1 MEWRVHSHGA
11 VNERAAQFQ
20 ERLIAFA
27 LRTARFLHRLPD
39 DRESR
44 HIADQLF
51 RSCTGAAAN
60 YRAACRGRSHRD
72 FTAKLGV
79 AHEESDES
87 VFWLIFIKRG
97 DYASGDELDDLLDE
111 SREILAIL
119 TASVKTAN
127 SHRGR
132 PD

>member
-1 MEWRVHSHGA
+1 M
-11 VNERAAQFQ
+11 NEQAAQLQ
-20 ERLIAFA
+20 ERTLRFA
-27 LRTARFLHRLPD
+27 LRTARFLRTLPD

-51 RSCTGAAAN
+51 RSCTGVAAN
-60 YRAACRGRSHRD
+60 YRAACRGRSHRE

-87 VFWLIFIKRG
+87 VFWLTFIERG
-97 DYASGDELDDLLDE
+97 RYAGGTELTYLLTE
-111 SREILAIL
+111 SHELLAIL

-127 SHRGR
+127 RREQCHRSR
-132 PD
+132 TIDSPR

>member
-1 MEWRVHSHGA
+1 
-11 VNERAAQFQ
+11 
-20 ERLIAFA
+20 
-27 LRTARFLHRLPD
+27 LPD

-51 RSCTGAAAN
+51 RSCTGTASN

-79 AHEESDES
+79 AQEESDETL
-87 VFWLIFIKRG
+87 FWLVFIKRG
-97 DYASGDELDDLLDE
+97 EYLSGDELEYLLNE
-111 SREILAIL
+111 SQELLAIL

-127 SHRGR
+127 SHRQ
-132 PD
+132 PST

>member
-1 MEWRVHSHGA
+1 MAGA
-11 VNERAAQFQ
+11 PSRFMNERAAQFQ
-20 ERLIAFA
+20 ERLLSFA

-51 RSCTGAAAN
+51 RSCTSAAAN
-60 YRAACRGRSHRD
+60 YRAVCRGRSHRD

-79 AHEESDES
+79 AHEESDETL
-87 VFWLIFIKRG
+87 FWLIFIKRG
-97 DYASGDELDDLLDE
+97 EYSSGIELEYLLNE
-111 SREILAIL
+111 SRELLAIL

-127 SHRGR
+127 SRRQR

>member
-1 MEWRVHSHGA
+1 MARAPCRA
-11 VNERAAQFQ
+11 VNDRAVQLQ
-20 ERLIAFA
+20 ERLLSFA

-79 AHEESDES
+79 AHEESDETL
-87 VFWLIFIKRG
+87 FWLIFIKRG
-97 DYASGDELDDLLDE
+97 EYSRGIELEYLLNE
-111 SREILAIL
+111 SQELLAIL

-127 SHRGR
+127 SRQR
-132 PD
+132 SD

>member
-1 MEWRVHSHGA
+1 M
-11 VNERAAQFQ
+11 NEQAEALQ
-20 ERLIAFA
+20 ERTLRFA
-27 LRTARFLHRLPD
+27 LRTAKFLRTLPD

-51 RSCTGAAAN
+51 RSSTGTASN

-87 VFWLIFIKRG
+87 VFWLVFISRG
-97 DYASGDELDDLLDE
+97 GYASGNELAYLLGE
-111 SREILAIL
+111 SGELLAIL

-127 SHRGR
+127 KRQQRQKNRKSEDN
-132 PD
+132 PE